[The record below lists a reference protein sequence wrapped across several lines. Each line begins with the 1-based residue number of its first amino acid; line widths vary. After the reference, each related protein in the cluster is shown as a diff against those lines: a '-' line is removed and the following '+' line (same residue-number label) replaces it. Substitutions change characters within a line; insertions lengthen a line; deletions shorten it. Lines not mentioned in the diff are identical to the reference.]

1 VQIIPPKDDGSDAKT
16 TPVDGVLKDSCVL
29 QLSSELKQL
38 KLQRR
43 IDKVKK
49 KLKES
54 KSREVA
60 SSSSSNE
67 ETDASSEEANDK
79 KGGKGDQRSYN
90 TTSFNYDNLP
100 HFSTFTLVP
109 VGNPP
114 PYFDGTDYTKW
125 SYSIRMHLISLSPS
139 IWNIVRVGVD
149 FSDKDEKPDFE
160 QLQ

>member
-16 TPVDGVLKDSCVL
+16 TPVDGVLKDSCVE

-114 PYFDGTDYTKW
+114 PP
-125 SYSIRMHLISLSPS
+125 ISMGRTTP
-139 IWNIVRVGVD
+139 NGVTR
-149 FSDKDEKPDFE
+149 SGCI
-160 QLQ
+160 